1 MPIRNFGPA
10 VPRPELEN
18 NPYRSNQAL
27 CRVLSIMGSGE
38 EWLPMT
44 DKNNASN
51 EELRF
56 EQTFDFAE
64 PPAPIEVH
72 AYSKRAGE
80 IIVRGAANSQG
91 ALGARRVRRCA

>member
-1 MPIRNFGPA
+1 
-10 VPRPELEN
+10 
-18 NPYRSNQAL
+18 
-27 CRVLSIMGSGE
+27 MGSGRNGS
-38 EWLPMT
+38 PMT

-64 PPAPIEVH
+64 PPAPIEVQ

-80 IIVRGAANSQG
+80 IIARGAANSQG

>member
-1 MPIRNFGPA
+1 MSGIRH
-10 VPRPELEN
+10 
-18 NPYRSNQAL
+18 
-27 CRVLSIMGSGE
+27 MGSGE

-72 AYSKRAGE
+72 TYCKRAGE
-80 IIVRGAANSQG
+80 IIARGAAKG
-91 ALGARRVRRCA
+91 LLGARRVRRCA

>member
-1 MPIRNFGPA
+1 
-10 VPRPELEN
+10 
-18 NPYRSNQAL
+18 
-27 CRVLSIMGSGE
+27 MGSGE

-44 DKNNASN
+44 DKNNASD

-56 EQTFDFAE
+56 QTLDFAE

-80 IIVRGAANSQG
+80 IIARGAANSQG
-91 ALGARRVRRCA
+91 LLGARRVRRCA

>member
-1 MPIRNFGPA
+1 MSGIRH
-10 VPRPELEN
+10 
-18 NPYRSNQAL
+18 
-27 CRVLSIMGSGE
+27 MGSGE

-80 IIVRGAANSQG
+80 IIARGAANSQG
-91 ALGARRVRRCA
+91 LLGARRVRRCA

>member
-1 MPIRNFGPA
+1 
-10 VPRPELEN
+10 
-18 NPYRSNQAL
+18 
-27 CRVLSIMGSGE
+27 
-38 EWLPMT
+38 MT

-64 PPAPIEVH
+64 PPAPIEVQ

-80 IIVRGAANSQG
+80 IIARGAANSQG
-91 ALGARRVRRCA
+91 AVGARRVRRCA

>member
-1 MPIRNFGPA
+1 
-10 VPRPELEN
+10 
-18 NPYRSNQAL
+18 
-27 CRVLSIMGSGE
+27 MGSGKNGF
-38 EWLPMT
+38 PMT

-80 IIVRGAANSQG
+80 IIARGAANSQE

>member
-1 MPIRNFGPA
+1 MSGIRHNG
-10 VPRPELEN
+10 
-18 NPYRSNQAL
+18 
-27 CRVLSIMGSGE
+27 IGE
-38 EWLPMT
+38 ERGFPMT
-44 DKNNASN
+44 DKTALN

-56 EQTFDFAE
+56 EKTFDFAE

-80 IIVRGAANSQG
+80 IIARGAANSQE

>member
-1 MPIRNFGPA
+1 
-10 VPRPELEN
+10 
-18 NPYRSNQAL
+18 
-27 CRVLSIMGSGE
+27 
-38 EWLPMT
+38 MT

-80 IIVRGAANSQG
+80 IIARGAASSQG
-91 ALGARRVRRCA
+91 ALGACRIRRCA